1 MRASKQLLLLLA
13 LPTSLFLA
21 ACAEEK
27 VEEKPVV
34 RPVKMFTVGGAG
46 AGGEREFPGTL
57 KAAQHA
63 DMAFEVPGKITEF
76 LVKEGVEVEKGQELA
91 RLDNRD
97 YVNESEKQKANL
109 RKAQSDLKRS
119 LSIQKEDAGAISQET
134 IDTHKRAVDVAKAA
148 LAQSEKAVE
157 DTVLVAPFAGLMARK
172 LVEDFQNVKAKE
184 PVLVLQDISHME
196 IEVSVPERD
205 VVGDRRP
212 RGPEQITE
220 EIKPRVVVTSIPDK
234 TFPARVKEFATTADP
249 ITRTFQVRFTF
260 ESPDD
265 KVLPGMTAKIIIDA
279 LGATDGDTFL
289 LPVNAVAADS
299 ENKPYVWLVDPD
311 SMQVKRQPVEIGE
324 LTGSSIPVSSG
335 VSEGD
340 LVAISGVKLL
350 QDGQE
355 VRKYQ

>member
-1 MRASKQLLLLLA
+1 MTASRKFLVLLA
-13 LPTSLFLA
+13 LPASMLLA
-21 ACAEEK
+21 ACGEEK
-27 VEEKPVV
+27 VEEEPVV
-34 RPVKMFTVGGAG
+34 RPIKMFTVGGAG

-76 LVKEGVEVEKGQELA
+76 LVKEGVEVEEGQELA

-109 RKAQSDLKRS
+109 RKAESDLKRS

-205 VVGDRRP
+205 IVGDRRQ

-220 EIKPRVVVTSIPDK
+220 EINPRVVVTSIPDK

-249 ITRTFQVRFTF
+249 ITRTFQVRFIF
-260 ESPDD
+260 DSPDD

-279 LGATDGDTFL
+279 AGTSAGDTFL
-289 LPVNAVAADS
+289 LPINAVAADS

-311 SMQVKRQPVEIGE
+311 SMQVKRQPVEVGE
-324 LTGSSIPVSSG
+324 LTGANVPVSSG